1 MLGFWENIVISR
13 RNGYYADAKASGI
26 WLLLRQPPFTLFGN
40 LSGGFAFN
48 STPRLSECLWGST
61 KDLGKRTL
69 FRSLWGFFP
78 PDHLLWTL
86 LMSFIYLYTHTAGRT
101 HMRWELTWDIGDVR
115 LVGYFSPRPSEL
127 VGIMLIPYIVIII
140 CSLGPVYSSGSRVT
154 LLAWNEIGGQNES
167 TNPISHFFSSWWSDL
182 MGWDVMWNDAMSCT
196 PFSRS
201 ARSCDVHQTASPA
214 SQPARYSS
222 VGLCSVLFSYRLGSV
237 VAHLPFNVRVEWL
250 MAVAFQMYKHQL
262 YEYSRR

>member
-1 MLGFWENIVISR
+1 
-13 RNGYYADAKASGI
+13 
-26 WLLLRQPPFTLFGN
+26 
-40 LSGGFAFN
+40 
-48 STPRLSECLWGST
+48 
-61 KDLGKRTL
+61 
-69 FRSLWGFFP
+69 
-78 PDHLLWTL
+78 
-86 LMSFIYLYTHTAGRT
+86 MSFIYLYTHTAGRT

-154 LLAWNEIGGQNES
+154 LLAWNEIGGQNKI
-167 TNPISHFFSSWWSDL
+167 NKSHQSLFLFLVIWWD
-182 MGWDVMWNDAMSCT
+182 GMWNDAMSCT

-222 VGLCSVLFSYRLGSV
+222 VGLCSVLLSYRLGSV
-237 VAHLPFNVRVEWL
+237 VAHLPFNSRVEWL

>member
-48 STPRLSECLWGST
+48 STKRLSECLWGST

-167 TNPISHFFSSWWSDL
+167 TNPISHFFSSWWSDGMWCEMMRCLVHHLVGALARVMSIKRLALPVSQLGIHPSDCVACYFLTALVASLRIYHL
-182 MGWDVMWNDAMSCT
+182 M
-196 PFSRS
+196 
-201 ARSCDVHQTASPA
+201 
-214 SQPARYSS
+214 Y
-222 VGLCSVLFSYRLGSV
+222 VLSD
-237 VAHLPFNVRVEWL
+237 
-250 MAVAFQMYKHQL
+250 
-262 YEYSRR
+262 